1 MSADKVQLVYGVQA
15 NLFTE
20 YIPTPEHA
28 EMMIYPRILALA
40 EVAWSAPSV
49 KNYDDFHVR
58 ALKEV
63 EALKAEGYHPFDL
76 KNEIGNR
83 PGADQPVQHL
93 AVGKKVAYGPD
104 AAYYPAIRPVVTV
117 PW

>member
-1 MSADKVQLVYGVQA
+1 MYGVQA

-63 EALKAEGYHPFDL
+63 EALKAEGYHPFEL

-83 PGADQPVQHL
+83 PGADQPVQH
-93 AVGKKVAYGPD
+93 
-104 AAYYPAIRPVVTV
+104 
-117 PW
+117 

>member
-1 MSADKVQLVYGVQA
+1 MYGVQA

-40 EVAWSAPSV
+40 GVAWSDPSV
-49 KNYDDFHVR
+49 KNYDDFHVP

-83 PGADQPVQHL
+83 PGAEDVYKRQQLWLGLGNPLGNQWYL
-93 AVGKKVAYGPD
+93 AACD
-104 AAYYPAIRPVVTV
+104 TDFL
-117 PW
+117 

>member
-1 MSADKVQLVYGVQA
+1 MVQFY
-15 NLFTE
+15 NE
-20 YIPTPEHA
+20 RY
-28 EMMIYPRILALA
+28 ALA

-83 PGADQPVQHL
+83 PGAEQPVQHL
-93 AVGKKVAYGPD
+93 AG
-104 AAYYPAIRPVVTV
+104 R
-117 PW
+117 